1 MTIFLKKKEQKKEN
15 NGYLLWGLIAV
26 ELFMSFSFLGY
37 IHIEPI
43 SLTFVYIPVLV
54 AGCILGPKEA
64 SLVGA
69 VFGLASMWKAS
80 AFYVGAGDAVFSPAM
95 SGKPIQSILLSV
107 GSRTLFGFIAGVLY

>member
-1 MTIFLKKKEQKKEN
+1 MGDDGVSGVLRRSKQKSGN
-15 NGYLLWGLIAV
+15 DRYLLIALIAV

-54 AGCILGPKEA
+54 AGCIMGPKESA
-64 SLVGA
+64 LVGA

-80 AFYVGAGDAVFSPAM
+80 AFYVGAGDGVFSP
-95 SGKPIQSILLSV
+95 S
-107 GSRTLFGFIAGVLY
+107 